1 MDRMKTFFGY
11 LLMIVI
17 CYFGSNVLA
26 YVGINNMYE
35 DIENYQYINTPGIIV
50 TVDEAKATSV
60 NGYIDGTIKNDSN
73 TNIKELYLKIDCYSD
88 KKINMGTKYIKIEN
102 LKAKD
107 TVSFNTKFK
116 FSNVSYC
123 SITTVNE
130 I

>member
-60 NGYIDGTIKNDSN
+60 NVYIDGTIKNDSN